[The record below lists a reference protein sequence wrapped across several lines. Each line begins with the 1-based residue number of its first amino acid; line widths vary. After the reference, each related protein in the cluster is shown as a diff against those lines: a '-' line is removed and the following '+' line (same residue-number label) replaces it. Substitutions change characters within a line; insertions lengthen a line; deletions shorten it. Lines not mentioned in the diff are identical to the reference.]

1 MSKKFFTSALAVLL
15 VITLVVPT
23 AFFVAPQRAAAA
35 PAAGATTCVG
45 GIIAGAAAALFKPAV
60 PGADL
65 TVSIPSTAGAVAKIS
80 ECIYKLVIIPLARQ
94 LIHQIIKAT
103 TASIINWI
111 NGGNGTGQPSF
122 VLNLSL
128 HLQAVSDAVV
138 LPFIG
143 QLQRVLNP
151 AFAAGI
157 ASSILTNYALGTS
170 VGGFL
175 ASSQGT
181 LGRYSPNQAA
191 FVAGN
196 FRQGGI
202 PAWFALTT
210 QDNNNPYMLAAAG
223 KSQAQSLVNQA
234 VTNRRQDLVQSNG
247 FLSWCGTRS
256 SGFSGD
262 PNDSSGAEYESGSS
276 ISPTASCYG
285 NGRLGNIKTPG
296 TVIKDYV
303 KDAVNSDLAS
313 LINPADIDSAI
324 AAIFGASQPSSIRP
338 TAITTAIQT
347 AAVGNATVIVD
358 VNAIAAAATARLQA
372 YTLAWNTI
380 GSAAGTAQTQLTS
393 LKFTCTAQASAADT
407 GLASVN
413 TVLAQV
419 QTALNAVSG
428 TQALILQVQQD
439 AQDTTAAGTAKLNTD
454 LAALAAAP
462 PTNADVSS
470 AQVNA
475 ATTGAATASPTG
487 SLTVSGGT
495 LVDQMNLL
503 NFNATALITDPVA
516 CPVT

>member
-1 MSKKFFTSALAVLL
+1 MSTIAD
-15 VITLVVPT
+15 
-23 AFFVAPQRAAAA
+23 
-35 PAAGATTCVG
+35 CV
-45 GIIAGAAAALFKPAV
+45 
-60 PGADL
+60 
-65 TVSIPSTAGAVAKIS
+65 
-80 ECIYKLVIIPLARQ
+80 YKTIIIPLARQ
-94 LIHQIIKAT
+94 LIHQIIRAT

-157 ASSILTNYALGTS
+157 ASSILTKYALGTS

-181 LGRYSPNQAA
+181 LGRYSPNQTA
-191 FVAGN
+191 FVAGDY
-196 FRQGGI
+196 RQGGI

-210 QDNNNPYMLAAAG
+210 QDNNNPYMVAAAAASKG
-223 KSQAQSLVNQA
+223 DSLVNQA
-234 VTNRRQDLVQSNG
+234 ITNRRQDLVQGRG
-247 FLSWCGTRS
+247 FLSWCGPSTT
-256 SGFSGD
+256 GG
-262 PNDSSGAEYESGSS
+262 SGSS
-276 ISPTASCYG
+276 ITPTAACKNADGSDG
-285 NGRLGNIKTPG
+285 NVKTPG
-296 TVIKDYV
+296 VVIQDYV
-303 KDAVNSDLAS
+303 KDALGSDMAS
-313 LINPADIDSAI
+313 LVNPTDIDSAI
-324 AAIFGASQPSSIRP
+324 AAIFGAALQQTMNSIFGGGGLFGASQPSSIRP

-347 AAVGNATVIVD
+347 TAVGNATVIVD